1 MLALGRALLVAGGV
15 VLAALL
21 LYLPFFQNFQRPA
34 GVSGLGLVKDG
45 TPLGGY
51 LLIYGLFLAL
61 LGLWMFGVLARL
73 AREPRRPTARRRC
86 RWPRKREPVDGAA
99 VLGFVA
105 RPPSFAVSWR
115 MLRLALAS
123 VLALLLIVV
132 ALQPKLAQ
140 SLWASPLLLKAG
152 LLVLLVAGARVLLS
166 RRLPAAAWF
175 VAWLAVLAWAVSFG
189 IELFYLRDHLDG
201 GDRPTA

>member
-1 MLALGRALLVAGGV
+1 MPDLIVRPSSFVIGRWALAALALGALAITNAWDFPTYALLLGGALLGRAWQHSNTDGSARTRRAQVLALGRALLVAGGV

-61 LGLWMFGVLARL
+61 LGLCVFGVLARL
-73 AREPRRPTARRRC
+73 ARGPRRPSGTAAL
-86 RWPRKREPVDGAA
+86 PMVDEHESVGGAA

-105 RPPSFAVSWR
+105 HPTFAVSWR

-123 VLALLLIVV
+123 VLAL
-132 ALQPKLAQ
+132 
-140 SLWASPLLLKAG
+140 
-152 LLVLLVAGARVLLS
+152 VLLWRKL
-166 RRLPAAAWF
+166 
-175 VAWLAVLAWAVSFG
+175 
-189 IELFYLRDHLDG
+189 
-201 GDRPTA
+201 